1 MNKYVTEKL
10 DRVSMTRSEHFLTL
24 TPMICNT
31 KRFTAV
37 LFYCRMLVD
46 MLLYP
51 SLIIMSKS
59 DVYQS
64 LTSWLPPVLSLQW
77 ALKPLTN
84 AIAASYGD
92 SALILASTIG
102 ISS

>member
-1 MNKYVTEKL
+1 MSKYLTGKV
-10 DRVSMTRSEHFLTL
+10 DRVSMTRSEHL
-24 TPMICNT
+24 
-31 KRFTAV
+31 
-37 LFYCRMLVD
+37 
-46 MLLYP
+46 LLYP

-84 AIAASYGD
+84 ARAASYGD
-92 SALILASTIG
+92 SALILASAIG
-102 ISS
+102 VSS